1 MNTELR
7 VTASSMGL
15 RLGTFGTAAAVV
27 VAAAAAGTAAPCDR
41 DDAARAS
48 PGPAPTSPAVGDGS
62 PPEVTSLERR
72 AWADTFSLLARRAD
86 SGSVEAARLALEMRH
101 HGPLIY
107 GMHFEATG
115 EQVQRWQQRLVCST
129 PPCRGQG

>member
-7 VTASSMGL
+7 VAPSSMGL

-27 VAAAAAGTAAPCDR
+27 VAAGTAAPCQP
-41 DDAARAS
+41 DDPARVS
-48 PGPAPTSPAVGDGS
+48 PGPAASSQAAGEGLQ
-62 PPEVTSLERR
+62 PEVAALEPS

-101 HGPLIY
+101 HGPVIY
-107 GMHFEATG
+107 GMRFEATG
-115 EQVQRWQQRLVCST
+115 EQVQRWQQRLLCST
-129 PPCRGQG
+129 PPCEGRG